1 MRFLIAGYG
10 SIGRRHLRNLRAL
23 GQDDIVLY
31 RTGKSTLPEDELA
44 GLTVEY
50 DLGAALAHQPDAVII
65 ANPTA
70 NHLDV
75 ALPAAEAGCHIL
87 MEKPIS
93 HSLAGVAALGEALR
107 RGGGKLLVGFQFRF
121 HPGLQKLSELIC
133 QQTAGR
139 PLSAR
144 VEWGEFLP
152 AWHPW
157 EDYRQSYSARAD
169 LGGGVVVTLSHPL
182 DYLRWLLGE
191 VNGLWAFTGQI
202 SDLEI
207 EVEDMGEIGL
217 RFESGAVASLHLD
230 YYRRPPVHRLEITCT
245 EGLLRWDNADGAAR
259 WVKAEDGTEEVYLPP
274 ADFERN
280 HLFLAEMQH
289 FMDVMQGKAEPVCG
303 LEGGQRALEL
313 ALAVHQSAAEGRRIT
328 W

>member
-93 HSLAGVAALGEALR
+93 HSLAGVAALGEVLR

-121 HPGLQKLSELIC
+121 HPGLQKLAELIH

-144 VEWGEFLP
+144 VEWGEYLP

-207 EVEDMGEIGL
+207 EVEDIGEIGL

-259 WVKAEDGTEEVYLPP
+259 WVKAEDGAEEVYLPP

-289 FMDVMQGKAEPVCG
+289 FMDVMQGKSEPVCG

>member
-1 MRFLIAGYG
+1 MRFMIAGYG

-31 RTGKSTLPEDELA
+31 RTGKSTLPDDELA

-87 MEKPIS
+87 IEKPIS

-107 RGGGKLLVGFQFRF
+107 QGGGKLLVGFQFRF
-121 HPGLQKLSELIC
+121 HPGLQKLAELIR
-133 QQTAGR
+133 QQIAGR

-144 VEWGEFLP
+144 VEWGEYLP

-191 VNGLWAFTGQI
+191 VNGLWAFTGKI

-207 EVEDMGEIGL
+207 EVEDIGEICL

-259 WVKAEDGTEEVYLPP
+259 WVKAEDGAEETYLPP
-274 ADFERN
+274 VDFERN

-289 FMDVMQGKAEPVCG
+289 FMDVMQGKAKPVCG
-303 LEGGQRALEL
+303 LESGQRALEL
-313 ALAVHQSAAEGRRIT
+313 ALAVHQSAAEGRKIT